1 MLCCTVSNEI
11 WAFLAT
17 SLIVLLLLQPLRSE
31 TFSPEKA
38 LSWISPQEP
47 SRTTFNLSNNHSQLT
62 ILLGDS
68 VILTKASLHQ
78 KNQLFF
84 QDFIVDISS
93 PARAGHNLFQQASK
107 YEGMRLTN
115 VNNFISH
122 QSFSNEYK
130 LHGTLEYTRC
140 ETLCILEKA
149 SLPSSLQHITELESL
164 YGSLQDSYWIH
175 VDQQITKNE
184 YFLSFAN
191 SPLFPQNHFSNGS
204 LHLFHFSEDRY
215 RRIDKAMLHGITT
228 YYSYESDSYYNRQY
242 HQLVARMD
250 MLRNVEI
257 LIPLSSTAHSTSFS
271 KAACMCVR
279 DLSENLKNSYE
290 AKTLSRRAK
299 FRTLRSPRR
308 IEVQRVKSMSAD
320 PKYSN
325 VLSILEHPQFYSP
338 STFSYLSPSDLHPL
352 RIEDHRRGV
361 ARSKRGLPIAAKLS
375 LVLAA
380 KLAQFSLPY
389 ALSGQENLLQKLQ
402 TEIKGKLLSIP
413 ASRLNGS
420 SFKEYL
426 ENTFNSGPLSVQLL
440 DDRLSVLYEE
450 KSSALSS
457 LEPPSLTHAK
467 KLYSVS
473 YDLQFVEKELLP
485 NLSSALL
492 HQLID
497 SLPYPL
503 NPGSPILLKTTTAG
517 TFERH
522 RFWLELYRN
531 DLSYTHFQAKSLPFH
546 NINGAYTSYVVP
558 NSTILDISKQ
568 QGGPL
573 QSQACLKHLLAD
585 RSTLTSGICP
595 AQVYK
600 AKELDV
606 LFKMEQGL
614 VYNFHGPATL
624 HLECFQHVSSAL
636 TLDFEFNVI
645 YLSNSCSAS
654 LDKKHQT
661 SAVMASVAIYHE
673 YPYQVIVQV
682 NVPKIAST
690 FEKIYF
696 WLIVLTVSSLF
707 LMCGFLLF
715 YGIFYF
721 VKLRYKP
728 QLSVN
733 SEGIIDISVKH
744 VAKSGLDIPGS
755 VTTILSDQQEAV
767 LQLENKVKQNSR
779 NHNRRSSS
787 EDDLPA
793 VFLHSTEVIPLPLEQ
808 ERPSARKQK
817 PASH

>member
-1 MLCCTVSNEI
+1 
-11 WAFLAT
+11 
-17 SLIVLLLLQPLRSE
+17 
-31 TFSPEKA
+31 
-38 LSWISPQEP
+38 
-47 SRTTFNLSNNHSQLT
+47 
-62 ILLGDS
+62 
-68 VILTKASLHQ
+68 
-78 KNQLFF
+78 
-84 QDFIVDISS
+84 
-93 PARAGHNLFQQASK
+93 
-107 YEGMRLTN
+107 
-115 VNNFISH
+115 
-122 QSFSNEYK
+122 
-130 LHGTLEYTRC
+130 
-140 ETLCILEKA
+140 
-149 SLPSSLQHITELESL
+149 
-164 YGSLQDSYWIH
+164 
-175 VDQQITKNE
+175 
-184 YFLSFAN
+184 
-191 SPLFPQNHFSNGS
+191 
-204 LHLFHFSEDRY
+204 
-215 RRIDKAMLHGITT
+215 
-228 YYSYESDSYYNRQY
+228 
-242 HQLVARMD
+242 

-257 LIPLSSTAHSTSFS
+257 LIPLSSTAHTTSFS

-308 IEVQRVKSMSAD
+308 IEIQRVKSMSAD

-325 VLSILEHPQFYSP
+325 VLSILERPKFYSP
-338 STFSYLSPSDLHPL
+338 TSFSYLSPSDLHPL
-352 RIEDHRRGV
+352 RIEDHRQAV

-375 LVLAA
+375 LVMAA

-413 ASRLNGS
+413 ASRINGS
-420 SFKEYL
+420 SFKGYL
-426 ENTFNSGPLSVQLL
+426 ENNFNSGPLSVQLL

-450 KSSALSS
+450 QSSALSS
-457 LEPPSLTHAK
+457 FEPPSLAHAK

-492 HQLID
+492 HQLIA

-522 RFWLELYRN
+522 RFWLELYRD

-546 NINGAYTSYVVP
+546 NINGAYTSYGVP

-568 QGGPL
+568 QDEPL
-573 QSQACLKHLLAD
+573 QSQACLNHLLAD
-585 RSTLTSGICP
+585 RTTLTSGICP

-606 LFKMEQGL
+606 LFDMEHGR

-661 SAVMASVAIYHE
+661 SAVMASIAIYQE
-673 YPYQVIVQV
+673 NPYQVIVQV

-707 LMCGFLLF
+707 LICGFLLL

-744 VAKSGLDIPGS
+744 VAKPGLDNPGS
-755 VTTILSDQQEAV
+755 VTTILSDQPEEAV
-767 LQLENKVKQNSR
+767 PHMENKIKQNSR
-779 NHNRRSSS
+779 YHNDRSPS
-787 EDDLPA
+787 EDALPA
-793 VFLHSTEVIPLPLEQ
+793 AFFHSTEDIPLRLEQ
-808 ERPSARKQK
+808 DRSSARRQK